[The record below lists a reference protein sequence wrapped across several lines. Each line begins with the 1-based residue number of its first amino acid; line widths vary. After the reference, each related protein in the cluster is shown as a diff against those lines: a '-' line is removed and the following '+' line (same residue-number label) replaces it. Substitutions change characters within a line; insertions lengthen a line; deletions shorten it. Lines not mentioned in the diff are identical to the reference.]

1 MIPVTPTSPAIS
13 TTVIAEARPPIP
25 CGWISIRTM
34 PPRGATPVPGLTNGI
49 EYTFEVRAKAG
60 DDEGASSSV
69 TATPVP
75 AKPANFRAAS
85 GNRRGDADVE

>member
-1 MIPVTPTSPAIS
+1 MWVDIDPNDA
-13 TTVIAEARPPIP
+13 AAR
-25 CGWISIRTM
+25 RHT
-34 PPRGATPVPGLTNGI
+34 VPGLTNGI

-60 DDEGASSSV
+60 DDEGASARV

-85 GNRRGDADVE
+85 GNRKVTLTWV